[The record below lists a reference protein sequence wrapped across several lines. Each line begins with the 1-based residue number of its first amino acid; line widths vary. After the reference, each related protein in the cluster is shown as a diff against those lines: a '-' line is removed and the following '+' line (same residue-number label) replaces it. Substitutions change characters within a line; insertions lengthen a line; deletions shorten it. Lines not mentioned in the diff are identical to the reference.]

1 MTAKSPPSG
10 TLLVGMPVL
19 FIDRKGRIY
28 YDLLKEEGVTNCSGK
43 HISHEELIG
52 QPDGLDI
59 KSRQGPRFR
68 VFSATYR
75 DHTVRMSRH
84 AQIIHPKDAAIIVA
98 WADLQPGARVVE
110 GGLGSGAL
118 ATAILRAVG
127 ESGELTTYELRQ
139 EPTNLARKNIRALIH
154 EADNHTVR
162 IENIYE
168 GIQEANLDNIILDVP
183 EPWLVVEHAEHA
195 LRSGG
200 HFAAYVPTALQ
211 MQQVVMA
218 LESTYRF
225 ALIESLE
232 VILRNWHVT
241 GRSIRPDHKMIGH
254 TGFLV
259 FARRKA
265 RLLGQ
270 N

>member
-1 MTAKSPPSG
+1 MKSPPPQPG
-10 TLLVGMPVL
+10 TLHVGMPVL
-19 FIDRKGRIY
+19 FIDRKGRTY
-28 YDLLKEEGVTNCSGK
+28 YDQLKEEGITNCGGK
-43 HISHEELIG
+43 QIAHEELIG

-59 KSRQGPRFR
+59 KSRQGPRYR
-68 VFSATYR
+68 VFSASYR
-75 DHTVRMSRH
+75 EHTTRMSRH
-84 AQIIHPKDAAIIVA
+84 AQIIHPKDAAIIA
-98 WADLQPGARVVE
+98 SWADLKEGAHVVE

-118 ATAILRAVG
+118 ATAILRAIG
-127 ESGELTTYELRQ
+127 TRGKLTTYELRQ
-139 EPTNLARKNIRALIH
+139 EPMNLARKNIKALLGD
-154 EADNHTVR
+154 ADNHQVR
-162 IENIYE
+162 LENIYDGIHEE
-168 GIQEANLDNIILDVP
+168 GIDNVILDVP

-218 LESTYRF
+218 LEATYRF
-225 ALIESLE
+225 SLIESLE
-232 VILRNWHVT
+232 IILRNWHVT
-241 GRSIRPDHKMIGH
+241 GRSIRPDHKMMGH

-265 RLLGQ
+265 RILSQ